1 ITINKLSTRIQ
12 LHGIKIDVS
21 KTALEFLAEK
31 GFDQNYGARPLRRAI
46 QKYLEDPL
54 SEEILKGNFKGGG
67 KVKVKYKKGNDE
79 LTFVDDKKDTGDKES
94 VEELEE
100 TKENL
105 DT

>member
-1 ITINKLSTRIQ
+1 M
-12 LHGIKIDVS
+12 S

-31 GFDQNYGARPLRRAI
+31 GFDQNYGARPLRRTI

-67 KVKVKYKKGNDE
+67 KVKVKYKKGNTE

-105 DT
+105 ES